1 MTASFPCARGRG
13 GARHHWRVDDAERIL
28 DDGAVAV
35 FAHVVLQHLSV
46 VSAAL
51 ALLTND
57 SNGRP
62 RPPPERLLEQATD
75 HTAQAVELLRD
86 LIRGVPP
93 A

>member
-1 MTASFPCARGRG
+1 MHRPIP
-13 GARHHWRVDDAERIL
+13 RHHGGVDDADRIL

-51 ALLTND
+51 ALLDDND
-57 SNGRP
+57 QGRA
-62 RPPPERLLEQATD
+62 RPPRARLLELAND

>member
-1 MTASFPCARGRG
+1 
-13 GARHHWRVDDAERIL
+13 VDDSDRIL

-51 ALLTND
+51 VLLEDND
-57 SNGRP
+57 EGRA
-62 RPPPERLLEQATD
+62 RPPRARLIEQARD
-75 HTAQAVELLRD
+75 HTGQAVELLRD

-93 A
+93 E

>member
-1 MTASFPCARGRG
+1 
-13 GARHHWRVDDAERIL
+13 VDDADRIL

-51 ALLTND
+51 ALLGD
-57 SNGRP
+57 SAEGRA
-62 RPPPERLLEQATD
+62 RPPADRLLAQASD
-75 HTAQAVELLRD
+75 HTAQAVEMLRD

-93 A
+93 E